1 MVSLTGK
8 EKKKKKKKKEG
19 EELQGRIKGGS
30 SRSESN
36 QEDMP

>member
-8 EKKKKKKKKEG
+8 AKKKKKKGEG
-19 EELQGRIKGGS
+19 EGLQGRIKGGS